1 MAEPTVT
8 AMRKKSRKDL
18 ISQYYAYPAGT
29 STVDPEAAAT
39 DKAGME
45 VEEAAGPHQ
54 ALTKATLK
62 HRVVGEEGTDSSV
75 QALPA
80 QQVPLL

>member
-39 DKAGME
+39 DKAVMVQVSQTVQLQGM
-45 VEEAAGPHQ
+45 GYRSSFILPC
-54 ALTKATLK
+54 LTI
-62 HRVVGEEGTDSSV
+62 
-75 QALPA
+75 
-80 QQVPLL
+80 